1 MKNIKIENLCKEIKG
16 ISILNNINMELES
29 GKIYGFRGV
38 NGSGKTML
46 MKAICGLIR
55 TNSGNVYIDGE
66 KVGKDIEFPKSVG
79 VLIENPGLY
88 RFVFPD
94 FENLRM
100 LADIKNKTS
109 DEEIKD
115 MLSRFGLDPE
125 DKKKVKKYSLGMK
138 QKVGIAEAFIDTPE
152 LLMLDE
158 PFNALD
164 DKTVEILKGMIKE
177 YRREDRIIILT
188 SHDAGMLED
197 LCDKIYYLEEG
208 KLVKEE

>member
-79 VLIENPGLY
+79 VLIENPGLIGSY
-88 RFVFPD
+88 SG

-115 MLSRFGLDPE
+115 MLRKLGLDPE